1 MSHKKHML
9 LANLALLGIAIA
21 WGYTFVLTK
30 DLLEEMGPL
39 YFIGTRFLLAAL
51 LLLPFCWKHLRR
63 TDREVWKAGLACGL
77 LLWAS
82 FTLQVVGIN
91 LTTPGKAGV
100 LTGTMV
106 IFAPLLYFVW
116 ARIPVQTGPLLGS
129 LCAFSGLI
137 LLSWDGNWSG
147 VNLGDGLTLLCAC
160 CFAIHMVM
168 VDRLYHKNITFDA
181 LLFVMIQLFVV
192 GIIDT
197 ALAVATEPLPGMLS
211 PYGWFA
217 YLFDLLIG
225 TALAYVV
232 QIKAQKYSP
241 PTHVSLILAFE
252 PVFAFVF
259 SWLLWGEAATSA
271 VVVGIVL
278 ILAGIFVTEG
288 WEMIRARIKDAALY
302 DEKQASG

>member
-63 TDREVWKAGLACGL
+63 TDREVWKSGLACGL

-137 LLSWDGNWSG
+137 LLSWDSNWSG
-147 VNLGDGLTLLCAC
+147 INLGDGLTLLCAF

-197 ALAVATEPLPGMLS
+197 ALAIATEPVPGMLS

-252 PVFAFVF
+252 PVFAFIF

-288 WEMIRARIKDAALY
+288 WEMVRTRMKNTALY
-302 DEKQASG
+302 DEERASG